1 MKKLRS
7 KINAKK
13 NQTLPTK
20 TKIILEDEIEKKKL
34 NEPKQIQESN
44 FVPKKTKEKH
54 DLPKNSLNPL
64 WNFIKLT
71 KEMTEN
77 TNSLVETIIATENMS
92 EQGVENSLI
101 LKSKVSENCELIT
114 QIIEKAARKMDK
126 VLEQ

>member
-1 MKKLRS
+1 
-7 KINAKK
+7 
-13 NQTLPTK
+13 
-20 TKIILEDEIEKKKL
+20 
-34 NEPKQIQESN
+34 
-44 FVPKKTKEKH
+44 VPKKTKEKH